1 MTKTVIMKGVG
12 LTQNVTQKE
21 YGQQELEIRLE
32 ELNRSNMELEEFAY
46 VASHDLQEPL
56 RKLSTFGERL
66 RNRCG
71 DQLSEEGITYLNR
84 MMASAESMRVLID
97 NLLEFSRVTRHQHP
111 FSDED
116 LGGLVRSVL
125 EELDLSIEDAHA
137 KVLVGS
143 LPVLEIMPTQIR
155 QVFSNLISNA
165 IKFRRNDVLPEIR
178 VLAGELGREEKERLK
193 LRLSQTYYRITVTDN
208 GIGFEEIYAERI
220 FQLFQRLHGKT
231 EYPGSGIGLAICRK
245 IMDNHHGLITA
256 ESQTGQGAS
265 FSIVLPEKQFS

>member
-1 MTKTVIMKGVG
+1 MKGVG
-12 LTQNVTQKE
+12 LVHNLRQKE
-21 YGQQELEIRLE
+21 YGQQELQIKLE

-97 NLLEFSRVTRHQHP
+97 NLLEFSRVTRNQHP
-111 FSDED
+111 FTRED
-116 LGGLVRSVL
+116 LGVLVKNVVD
-125 EELDLSIEDAHA
+125 ELDLSIEDTHA
-137 KVLVGS
+137 SVLVDP
-143 LPVLEIMPTQIR
+143 LPVVEIMPLQIR

-165 IKFRRNDVLPEIR
+165 LKFRRNDIVPEIR
-178 VLAGELGREEKERLK
+178 ITASRLSSEEQEILK
-193 LRLSQTYYRITVTDN
+193 LRSSYPYYRITVADN

-245 IMDNHHGLITA
+245 IMDNHQGLIMA
-256 ESQTGQGAS
+256 ESHTGQGAS
-265 FSIVLPEKQFS
+265 FSIILPEKQFS